1 MEEIKEEIENQ
12 DLETFRNLLKEKKY
26 SVLRGKAQDMN
37 DSDLAYIMDNM
48 EDEDMLTMFRLFPKE
63 LAADVFS
70 QLSLESQQY
79 IITSLSEKEAGSVI
93 DNLFADDATDLLEEM
108 PANVVKKILSNA
120 KPETRKDI
128 NHLLQYPD
136 DSAGSVMTTEFMDL
150 KETMT
155 VSEALDR
162 IRTKGIDSETV
173 NICYV
178 LNSKRLLMGTV
189 ALRALVMHE
198 GNEVIGDFMHENV
211 VSCNT
216 SMDEEKVIQLF
227 KKYDLTAL
235 PVVDN
240 EHRMVG
246 IITVDDVMDIME
258 KETTEDIDKMAAIIP
273 GDNKPYL
280 KSSVFETWKK
290 RIPWLMVLMV
300 SATFTGK
307 IITSFEDA
315 LSKYVILSAYIPMLM
330 DTGGNS
336 GSQASTEIVRSL
348 SLEQIKFTDF
358 FKVVWKE
365 FRVALLAGAS
375 LAAVAFLKCIFLDG
389 VGVTIAIVIAITVIC
404 DVFFA
409 KVVAASLTLIVSKM
423 NLDPAVVASPMLTTI
438 IDALAL
444 LIYFT
449 IATTLLG
456 L

>member
-1 MEEIKEEIENQ
+1 MEEIKEEFENQ

-70 QLSLESQQY
+70 QLSLDSQQY
-79 IITSLSEKEAGSVI
+79 IITSLSEKEAGSII

-155 VSEALDR
+155 VGEALER

-173 NICYV
+173 NTCYV

-189 ALRALVMHE
+189 ALRALVMHKTD
-198 GNEVIGDFMHENV
+198 EVIGDFMHENV
-211 VSCNT
+211 ISCNT
-216 SMDEEKVIQLF
+216 SMDEEKVVQLF
-227 KKYDLTAL
+227 KKYDLMAM

-258 KETTEDIDKMAAIIP
+258 KEATEDIDKMAAIIP

-348 SLEQIKFTDF
+348 SLEQIKFSDF

-365 FRVALLAGAS
+365 LRVALLAGAS
-375 LAAVAFLKCIFLDG
+375 LATVAFLKCIILDG
-389 VGVTIAIVIAITVIC
+389 VGTTIATVIAITIIC

-409 KVVAASLTLIVSKM
+409 KVVAASLTLIVSKLK
-423 NLDPAVVASPMLTTI
+423 LDPAVVASPMLTTI

>member
-348 SLEQIKFTDF
+348 SLEQIKFSDF

-365 FRVALLAGAS
+365 LRVALLAGIS
-375 LAAVAFLKCIFLDG
+375 LAAVAFLKCIILDG
-389 VGVTIAIVIAITVIC
+389 VGVTIATVIAITVVC

-423 NLDPAVVASPMLTTI
+423 KLDPAVVASPMLTTI

>member
-189 ALRALVMHE
+189 ALRALVMRE
-198 GNEVIGDFMHENV
+198 GNEIIGDFMHENV

>member
-198 GNEVIGDFMHENV
+198 GNEIIGDFMHENV

>member
-409 KVVAASLTLIVSKM
+409 KVVAACLTLIVSKM
-423 NLDPAVVASPMLTTI
+423 KLDPAVVASPMLTTI

>member
-348 SLEQIKFTDF
+348 SLEQIKFSDF

-365 FRVALLAGAS
+365 LRVALLAGAS

>member
-1 MEEIKEEIENQ
+1 
-12 DLETFRNLLKEKKY
+12 
-26 SVLRGKAQDMN
+26 MN

-70 QLSLESQQY
+70 QLSLDSQQY
-79 IITSLSEKEAGSVI
+79 IITSLSEKEAGSII

-155 VSEALDR
+155 VGEALER

-173 NICYV
+173 NTCYV

-189 ALRALVMHE
+189 ALRALVMHKTD
-198 GNEVIGDFMHENV
+198 EVIGDFMHENV
-211 VSCNT
+211 ISCNT
-216 SMDEEKVIQLF
+216 SMDEEKVVQLF
-227 KKYDLTAL
+227 KKYDLMAM

-258 KETTEDIDKMAAIIP
+258 KEATEDIDKMAAIIP

-348 SLEQIKFTDF
+348 SLEQIKFSDF

-365 FRVALLAGAS
+365 LRVALLAGAS
-375 LAAVAFLKCIFLDG
+375 LAAVAFLKCIILDG
-389 VGVTIAIVIAITVIC
+389 VGTTIATVIAITIIC

-409 KVVAASLTLIVSKM
+409 KVVAASLTLIVSKLK
-423 NLDPAVVASPMLTTI
+423 LDPAVVASPMLTTI

>member
-1 MEEIKEEIENQ
+1 MEEIKEEFENQ

-70 QLSLESQQY
+70 QLSLDSQQY
-79 IITSLSEKEAGSVI
+79 IITSLSEKEAGSII

-155 VSEALDR
+155 VGEALER

-173 NICYV
+173 NTCYV

-189 ALRALVMHE
+189 ALRALVMHKTD
-198 GNEVIGDFMHENV
+198 EVIGDFMHENV
-211 VSCNT
+211 ISCNT
-216 SMDEEKVIQLF
+216 SMDEEKVVQLF
-227 KKYDLTAL
+227 KKYDLMAM

-258 KETTEDIDKMAAIIP
+258 KEATEDIDKMAAIIP

-348 SLEQIKFTDF
+348 SLEQIKFSDF

-365 FRVALLAGAS
+365 LRVALLAGAS
-375 LAAVAFLKCIFLDG
+375 LAAVAFLKCIILDG
-389 VGVTIAIVIAITVIC
+389 VGTTIATVIAITIIC

-409 KVVAASLTLIVSKM
+409 KVVAASLTLIVSKLK
-423 NLDPAVVASPMLTTI
+423 LDPAVVASPMLTTI